1 MANPILNLGNNEWAT
16 KSESLL
22 SYSKSGSNF
31 KPVPFTHSRAS
42 VGTTTDR
49 NGVVET
55 ILGDTPRIDFQDNE
69 KGALLLEPQR
79 TNELRYTEDF
89 TNAFW
94 NKQGGSSVT
103 SNTTTAPNGT
113 LTADTLSGAT
123 GTDVSGDVLRLNV
136 YYINVESTLSI
147 YCKSLGS
154 DNLTI
159 YIRNGSNGSVASESI
174 SLSNE
179 WQRIDLTSNP
189 ATGQIFFGN
198 TNGDV
203 AIWGAQMEAGDYPT
217 SYIPTEASSVTRL
230 KDECI
235 NGGNVDLFDISE
247 GTLFVDANNF
257 GTPLN
262 GYFMITLSDGGSNFV
277 RFLYESSRIRTS
289 VYNGATQSDYFI
301 TGVNDNE
308 RNKVAITF
316 KENEF
321 KTYLNGVL
329 KDTDTSGVV
338 PTNFD
343 RLNFASQSGTSRH
356 FEGEVYQTLVFSEAL
371 SDSELQTLTTL

>member
-22 SYSKSGSNF
+22 SYSKSGYNF

-42 VGTTTDR
+42 IGTTTDR

>member
-22 SYSKSGSNF
+22 GYSKSGSNF
-31 KPVPFTHSRAS
+31 KSVPFTHSRAS
-42 VGTTTDR
+42 IGTTTDR

-123 GTDVSGDVLRLNV
+123 GTGVSGDVLRLNV

-159 YIRNGSNGSVASESI
+159 YIRNGSNGSVTSESI

-203 AIWGAQMEAGDYPT
+203 AIWGAQMEAGSYPT
-217 SYIPTEASSVTRL
+217 SYIPTEASFVTRL
-230 KDECI
+230 
-235 NGGNVDLFDISE
+235 VDRCNNAGSSSLFNDSE
-247 GTLFVDANNF
+247 GVWLADLSGLEGDTSI
-257 GTPLN
+257 GQISISN
-262 GYFMITLSDGGSNFV
+262 GSDNENIKIIFLSATTIRLEAKMASSTNFV
-277 RFLYESSRIRTS
+277 KDVIIDRDNINKIAIQYKANDYKVF
-289 VYNGATQSDYFI
+289 VNGAKQSVTQVSATP
-301 TGVNDNE
+301 TG
-308 RNKVAITF
+308 
-316 KENEF
+316 
-321 KTYLNGVL
+321 L
-329 KDTDTSGVV
+329 
-338 PTNFD
+338 D
-343 RLNFASQSGTSRH
+343 RLNFDRGDGNS
-356 FEGEVYQTLVFSEAL
+356 VFYGKVKQLIVFNEAL